1 MRRGA
6 VPDDA
11 MHRQRPSPVVGES
24 SPRDRVLGAGAG
36 KQTSSVRAEQAPVS
50 RCPPSCLGCRGG
62 KRRAGKPCPV
72 RPPCKACEAT
82 GGNGPSR
89 PVEAV
94 NSRFPWSS
102 PTATI
107 HHRWSGEGKAP
118 RRSSVGIADRRSDAT
133 PQSPVSLSRGRRGGP
148 PNGWVSVR
156 SRRGMDAGRRAH
168 RRPAVHSR
176 SSGGSPSNHVGG
188 LGRGGTNP
196 QSSAKFRRDTPG
208 MHGYLGV
215 GVWGCVK

>member
-24 SPRDRVLGAGAG
+24 SPWDRVLGAGVG
-36 KQTSSVRAEQAPVS
+36 KQTKLRPSRASSCFQVPSVMARMSWRETTS
-50 RCPPSCLGCRGG
+50 RQTLPGPT
-62 KRRAGKPCPV
+62 
-72 RPPCKACEAT
+72 PCKACEAT

-118 RRSSVGIADRRSDAT
+118 RRSSVGIAGRRSDAT

-156 SRRGMDAGRRAH
+156 SRRGMDAGRRAD